1 MPKPLPAGFPLPP
14 TDAGGKTVYVG
25 STVTVLSVASC
36 ASGLP
41 REDQLRLQ
49 AIVGQIRRVVRFD
62 AAGFVWLGFS
72 ASDPSDDF
80 CLYPT
85 EVALAQASAAA

>member
-1 MPKPLPAGFPLPP
+1 MVKPLPPGFQLSP
-14 TDAGGKTVYVG
+14 TDAAGNTIHVG
-25 STVTVLSVASC
+25 SAVTVLSVASC

-49 AIVGQIRRVVRFD
+49 AIVGQMRHVGRFD

-72 ASDPSDDF
+72 GSEPNDDF

-85 EVALAQASAAA
+85 EVALA